1 VSAITAAR
9 ARAVAVPAGVWLG
22 GIVVCSIVVRVALG
36 HRMVAPWIMVDEI
49 VYSELAKNIAAHGEF
64 LVRGV
69 PSHGYGFVYPV
80 LIAPAWK
87 LFSGIPEAYTA
98 AKALNAVFMSLA
110 AIPAYFLARR
120 LLPATRSLLC
130 AGLTVLIPSMLYT
143 AMLMTENAF
152 YPLFLLAA
160 FLLVLTLEA
169 PTAFRQIAL
178 LFVCAIAFETRA
190 QAVAL
195 FAAVAT
201 APVLL
206 ALIERRGARATAR
219 RFAWMYGLL
228 GGAAL
233 LALAA
238 TTAAGRSPLSL
249 LGAYRAATSSSYTL
263 SGILHFFLY
272 HVSELDL
279 YLGILPFAALV
290 ALWLAPRRPTPG
302 ARAFAAASLAISVWL
317 VAEVSA
323 FASASY
329 VNRIEERNTFYL
341 APLALIALV
350 GLSVDGVIT
359 RRRRVLVV
367 AALFAGILP
376 FFIPYTRFIN
386 ASALSDTFAL
396 LPWWWAQDNLIHL
409 PQVRWAALAVSLAAG
424 ALFVFLPR
432 RYALVLP
439 ALIAVYFIGTTYVVE
454 NGRHGIH
461 KTTVNSLWSGTH
473 MLHPD
478 WIDRLVGQ
486 NAAVSVLWTETMPSA
501 YLVYE
506 NEFFNRSVRTVYDV
520 AGAARPDPL
529 PETPVSRQPNGE
541 LAAAGGRVIHA
552 QYVLAS
558 GTVEL
563 AGERIASDPAGV
575 DLYRVNGP
583 IVIVIPTVHG
593 LYPNGTWSGRTVTY
607 QQSNC
612 TGGSVSVQ
620 LLGDSRLF
628 TRPQTVVATENGSV
642 VRRTTIPVRK
652 QITMTVPLRPASH
665 GRCLVDFTV
674 GRTLVPARVEPGS
687 TDTRPLGAHFLN
699 FNYNP
704 T

>member
-1 VSAITAAR
+1 
-9 ARAVAVPAGVWLG
+9 
-22 GIVVCSIVVRVALG
+22 
-36 HRMVAPWIMVDEI
+36 M
-49 VYSELAKNIAAHGEF
+49 
-64 LVRGV
+64 
-69 PSHGYGFVYPV
+69 
-80 LIAPAWK
+80 
-87 LFSGIPEAYTA
+87 
-98 AKALNAVFMSLA
+98 
-110 AIPAYFLARR
+110 
-120 LLPATRSLLC
+120 
-130 AGLTVLIPSMLYT
+130 
-143 AMLMTENAF
+143 
-152 YPLFLLAA
+152 
-160 FLLVLTLEA
+160 
-169 PTAFRQIAL
+169 
-178 LFVCAIAFETRA
+178 AFETRA

-206 ALIERRGARATAR
+206 ALIERRGARATVR
-219 RFAWMYGLL
+219 RYGWLYGLL
-228 GGAAL
+228 GGGAL

-249 LGAYRAATSSSYTL
+249 LGAYRAATSSSYTV

-272 HVSELDL
+272 HVSDLDL
-279 YLGILPFAALV
+279 YLGIVPFAALL

-302 ARAFAAASLAISVWL
+302 ARAFAAASLALSVWL
-317 VAEVSA
+317 IAEVAA

-359 RRRRVLVV
+359 RRRRVLV
-367 AALFAGILP
+367 AAAVVAGILP

-409 PQVRWAALAVSLAAG
+409 PQVRWAALAVALAAG

-439 ALIAVYFIGTTYVVE
+439 ALVALYFVGTAYVVE

-486 NAAVSVLWTETMPSA
+486 HAAVSVLWTGSMPSP
-501 YLVYE
+501 YPVYE

-520 AGAARPDPL
+520 DGAARPDPL
-529 PETPVSRQPNGE
+529 PETDVARQPNGE
-541 LAAAGGRVIHA
+541 LASADGKPVHA

-558 GTVEL
+558 GNVEL
-563 AGERIASDPAGV
+563 AGKQIASDPAGV
-575 DLYRVNGP
+575 ALYRVNGP
-583 IVIVIPTVHG
+583 IVILPSVVG
-593 LYPNGTWSGRTVTY
+593 LYPNETWSGRHVTY
-607 QQSNC
+607 QRVEC
-612 TGGSVSVQ
+612 TGGSVDVQ
-620 LLGDSRLF
+620 LQGDSRLF
-628 TRPQTVVATENGSV
+628 TRPQTVVATENGAV
-642 VRRTTIPVRK
+642 VGRKTIPVN
-652 QITMTVPLRPASH
+652 TPTTLTVPLRPGSN
-665 GRCLVDFTV
+665 GRCLVRFTV
-674 GRTLVPARVEPGS
+674 GRTLIPAKVEPGS
-687 TDTRPLGAHFLN
+687 IDTRPLGAHFLN
-699 FNYNP
+699 FTYNP
-704 T
+704 